1 MLGHGWRQK
10 KSLDALHDVI
20 KKTVTKGEKED
31 AEKTTTKGG
40 RGLCKKSARISTP
53 I

>member
-1 MLGHGWRQK
+1 MLEHGWRQK
-10 KSLDALHDVI
+10 KSQDAIYDVI
-20 KKTVTKGEKED
+20 KKTVTKDEKED

-40 RGLCKKSARISTP
+40 GGLCKKSARIFKP